1 MTPPSLALI
10 PSVAQHTHS
19 WPQPWRECILSASA
33 CDHSSLT
40 LSPLQVDSISEM
52 LARNLRKYKEK
63 QVDVI
68 KGRHRETKLD
78 LTESMIDA
86 EDEDDA

>member
-1 MTPPSLALI
+1 
-10 PSVAQHTHS
+10 
-19 WPQPWRECILSASA
+19 
-33 CDHSSLT
+33 
-40 LSPLQVDSISEM
+40 M